1 AATNALSKLA
11 RIRGLRLDTSATPWA
26 TFTSPEV
33 AHVGLTVAEAIERH
47 PDARVAHLPL
57 SHVDRAITAG
67 ATDGFV
73 ALIAAPR
80 RATGHLAGGRLVGA
94 TVVAPTGGEL
104 IHEAALAMQTG
115 MFVGRLAQTSHAYP
129 TWSMAIQQAALQ
141 FFGES
146 AGLRARPID
155 QAMAARG
162 ISDQIRAR
170 TGHE

>member
-1 AATNALSKLA
+1 MIAGYARFRSPTSIEVDGGRLQFTHVAGRMGWIAATNALSKLA
-11 RIRGLRLDTSATPWA
+11 RIRGLRLDASAT
-26 TFTSPEV
+26 
-33 AHVGLTVAEAIERH
+33 
-47 PDARVAHLPL
+47 HLPL
-57 SHVDRAITAG
+57 SHV
-67 ATDGFV
+67 
-73 ALIAAPR
+73 
-80 RATGHLAGGRLVGA
+80 
-94 TVVAPTGGEL
+94 
-104 IHEAALAMQTG
+104 EAALAMQTG